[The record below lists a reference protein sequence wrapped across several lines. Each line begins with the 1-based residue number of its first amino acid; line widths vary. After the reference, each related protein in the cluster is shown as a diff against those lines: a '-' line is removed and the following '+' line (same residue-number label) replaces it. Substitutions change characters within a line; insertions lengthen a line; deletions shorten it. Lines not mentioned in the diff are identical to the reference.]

1 MSNESVGI
9 AYQFYNVHGG
19 GYWSRFLQRNPEFKT
34 KDFEEYVIGRNRGDR
49 DSGELN
55 DIAKHEVLRLAAEF
69 CESRFRFPN
78 VHGRAEE

>member
-1 MSNESVGI
+1 MKDI
-9 AYQFYNVHGG
+9 ATQIAQELAAGNSATLFSAEH
-19 GYWSRFLQRNPEFKT
+19 FLTHCR
-34 KDFEEYVIGRNRGDR
+34 
-49 DSGELN
+49 SCGELN